1 MSVNLHNSETGLGAI
16 PIRNR
21 RLFGVTVCLGTQ
33 LNPQEEPRNME
44 KRSMDRTHDA
54 AVTNA
59 NQSKQQIHQFNE
71 ELRERYNNEEHHPY
85 SPRHGR
91 IGIRRARTG
100 GTANAAPAG
109 ASSIDATV
117 SQLRAQG
124 LQVIVNRVG
133 TAPLDQ
139 CTVNAVRPGQT
150 FSRTD
155 SGVPGD
161 HLVTTVTNK
170 TVYVDVVC

>member
-1 MSVNLHNSETGLGAI
+1 MKNYVEGTTVKNIILTALATGVLASAALGLA
-16 PIRNR
+16 
-21 RLFGVTVCLGTQ
+21 
-33 LNPQEEPRNME
+33 
-44 KRSMDRTHDA
+44 
-54 AVTNA
+54 
-59 NQSKQQIHQFNE
+59 
-71 ELRERYNNEEHHPY
+71 
-85 SPRHGR
+85 
-91 IGIRRARTG
+91 

-109 ASSIDATV
+109 ASSVDATV

-124 LQVIVNRVG
+124 FQVIVNRVG
-133 TAPLDQ
+133 TAPLEQ

-161 HLVTTVTNK
+161 ALVTTVTNK